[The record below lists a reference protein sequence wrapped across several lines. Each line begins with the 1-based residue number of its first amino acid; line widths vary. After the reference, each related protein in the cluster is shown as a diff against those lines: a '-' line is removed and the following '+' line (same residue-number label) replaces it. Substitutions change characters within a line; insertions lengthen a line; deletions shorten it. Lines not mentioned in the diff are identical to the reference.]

1 MRMKRILGFVLVIM
15 LVCASCGALAAA
27 VPKEKTLESTMTVER
42 ENIRVVVEQWRYAF
56 NNSDLR
62 FFVADVY
69 TKRPDQLKTAF
80 AGEEYSRDHVEAP
93 SDIAARHDAVVAI
106 NGDYYNFKDKVG
118 MVIRNGVLYR
128 DSDAE
133 RDHLII
139 TKAGTF
145 LALPMAQYE
154 AGRGEAY
161 VQAGV
166 TQSFMFGPLL
176 VIGGK
181 AAQLP
186 EKYVVYTGDTVREP
200 RTAIGQVD
208 ENHHVLVVADGR
220 RGGWSDKGMT
230 LQELQQVCLEAG
242 CRVAF
247 NLDGGGSATMILEG
261 QRVNMGA
268 TSRERDVSDIVYIG
282 R

>member
-1 MRMKRILGFVLVIM
+1 MKRILGMMLACVLA
-15 LVCASCGALAAA
+15 CASADAMAAA
-27 VPKEKTLESTMTVER
+27 VPKEKTLENTMTVEK
-42 ENIRVVVEQWRYAF
+42 ENIRVVVEQWCYVF

-69 TKRPDQLKTAF
+69 TQNPDQLKTAF

-93 SDIAARHDAVVAI
+93 SDIAARHDAVIAV
-106 NGDYYNFKDKVG
+106 NGDYYNYKDKVG

-139 TKAGTF
+139 TKTGTF

-154 AGRGEAY
+154 AGKGEAY

-166 TQSFMFGPLL
+166 TQSFTFGPLL
-176 VIGGK
+176 VVGGK

-186 EKYVVYTGDTVREP
+186 EKYVIYTGDSVREP
-200 RTAIGQVD
+200 RAAIGQVD
-208 ENHHVLVVADGR
+208 ERHHVIVVADGR
-220 RGGWSDKGMT
+220 RSGWSDKGMT
-230 LQELQQVCLEAG
+230 LQELQAIFLERG
-242 CRVAF
+242 CKTAY
-247 NLDGGGSATMILEG
+247 NMDGGGSAALVVDGVKINKSAG
-261 QRVNMGA
+261 
-268 TSRERDVSDIVYIG
+268 SRERPVSDILYFTN
-282 R
+282 